1 MKVGSEC
8 VEIGCGVSEGLVRVC
23 VEERGCGVS
32 EGLSECVLGRED
44 VV

>member
-8 VEIGCGVSEGLVRVC
+8 VG
-23 VEERGCGVS
+23 ERGCGMS
-32 EGLSECVLGRED
+32 ESLVRVCVLGRED